1 MIHWRRIQAVIR
13 REFIHIIRD
22 PRSLA
27 VAIILPAVML
37 ILYGYGI
44 NIDVKKIKTV
54 VIDEDMTSVS
64 RAYIDSYSSG
74 GYFVIKKHLLS
85 YSEID
90 HYLDANIAKVAIVT
104 PKGFAKDLA
113 NGRAKVQVITDG
125 SDAGTASLAMGYA
138 SLISQEFAWNK
149 LSLTLKSLGQPLP
162 PSLNLQIRYWYNPE
176 LNSSHFIVPGLIAA
190 ILMLLSALL
199 TSMTIVRERENGTI
213 EQIVVSPIK
222 PSELMIGK
230 LIPYI
235 AIAATDIAL
244 VTIGGRYIFGVPF
257 KGSIALFILSS
268 AFFIFSAL
276 GLGLLISSISRNQLT
291 AMMIAVLMTMLPVI
305 LLSGFVFP
313 ISAMPLPIRIAT
325 YFIPARY
332 YLICVRGIFLKG
344 VGFSVLWP
352 EILMLALFGFMLL
365 LACSKNFRKVL

>member
-1 MIHWRRIQAVIR
+1 MIHRRRVLAVIR

-22 PRSLA
+22 PRSLG
-27 VAIILPAVML
+27 VAIVLPAIML

-44 NIDVKKIKTV
+44 NIDVKKIKAV
-54 VIDEDMTSVS
+54 VVDEDMTSTS
-64 RAYIDSYSSG
+64 RAYIDSYGSG
-74 GYFVIKKHLLS
+74 GYFIIRKHLFS
-85 YSEID
+85 YDEID
-90 HYLDANIAKVAIVT
+90 RYLDANTVKVAIVV
-104 PKGFAKDLA
+104 PHGFAADLIK
-113 NGRAKVQVITDG
+113 GRAQVQVITDG

-138 SLISQEFAWNK
+138 SLISQEFARNK
-149 LSLTLKSLGQPLP
+149 LEVMLRSIGQPP
-162 PSLNLQIRYWYNPE
+162 PPELRMQIRYWYNPE

-213 EQIVVSPIK
+213 EQIFVSPIK

-244 VTIGGRYIFGVPF
+244 VTLGGRYIFGVPF
-257 KGSIALFILSS
+257 KGSIALFILASS
-268 AFFIFSAL
+268 LFIISAL
-276 GLGLLISSISRNQLT
+276 GIGLLISSISRNQLT
-291 AMMIAVLMTMLPVI
+291 AMMIAVLLTMLPVI

-313 ISAMPLPIRIAT
+313 ISAMPLPIRIVT

-352 EILMLALFGFMLL
+352 QIAMLAVISFALLF
-365 LACSKNFRKVL
+365 ACSKNFRKVL